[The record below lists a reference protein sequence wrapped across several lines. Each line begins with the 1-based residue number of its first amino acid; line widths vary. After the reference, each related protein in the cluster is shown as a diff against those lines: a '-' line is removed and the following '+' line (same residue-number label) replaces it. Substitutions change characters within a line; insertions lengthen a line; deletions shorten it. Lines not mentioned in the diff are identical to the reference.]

1 MHFYLVLMLVLAWG
15 TQVSDQQQSARELT
29 LRKVFCAY
37 FKPTS
42 YEYRKYNL
50 GRLCTAKVKKFAN
63 SICVTNPRDRD
74 SPIAETCRDMSFLDT
89 FVRVKSTTQ
98 TLTMP
103 TPMPTTT
110 KTTVLATQR

>member
-50 GRLCTAKVKKFAN
+50 GSLCTAKVKKFAN

-89 FVRVKSTTQ
+89 FVRVKSTTP